1 MRTRL
6 GPLIAALLLSAG
18 CAGPDAAEE
27 RPDLSSLLRGDLPE
41 AWTPTGVG
49 GDGLAAREDDPRPFW
64 ETFDDP
70 LLNGLVEEALTYNRD
85 LLASAERLRGAA
97 ARSMVARSARRPQV
111 QGRVDGSRQDQAFV
125 GFPFPGGP
133 LQSEYSQWSAA
144 IDLSWE
150 LDLWGK
156 LAAGVDAAEAEVQA
170 VMADLAAARLS
181 VAAQV
186 TIAWFGLRAA
196 AQQVALSEATV
207 ASYERSL
214 EAIEDRHEAGLTGTL
229 DLRLS
234 QANVA
239 GSRAQLTA
247 AERTREVVSR
257 QIEVLLGR
265 FPDAELRTEGGFSG
279 LPPAVPAGVPAVVL
293 SRRPDIVAIER
304 RMTAAEATARQAR
317 LDRWPS
323 IALTSSGGLTS
334 NDLESLLDGDFG
346 VWSLAGRVTAPILD
360 GGRRE
365 ARIDESLAALLEV
378 RALFASAAL
387 RAFFE
392 VENALAAENLL
403 LERLGHLEEAALRS
417 REATAL
423 ADDQYDQGLVGIDLV
438 LEAQRRELQAES
450 TFLEARRELYQNRVD
465 LHVALGGG
473 FMGGALGDPLGE
485 AAPDSD

>member
-1 MRTRL
+1 MPTL
-6 GPLIAALLLSAG
+6 PGPLIAALLLTAG
-18 CAGPDAAEE
+18 CAGPNAAEA

-41 AWTPTGVG
+41 AWTPAGASG
-49 GDGLAAREDDPRPFW
+49 GGSMASDEDARPFW
-64 ETFDDP
+64 ETFEDP
-70 LLNGLVEEALTYNRD
+70 LLDGLVEEALIHNRD

-186 TIAWFGLRAA
+186 TIAWFGLREA

-207 ASYERSL
+207 ATYERSL
-214 EAIEDRHEAGLTGTL
+214 KAIEDRHEAGLTGTL

-239 GSRAQLTA
+239 GSRAQLA
-247 AERTREVVSR
+247 GAERAREVVAR

-265 FPDAELRTEGGFSG
+265 FPDAELRSEGAFSG
-279 LPPAVPAGVPAVVL
+279 LPPAVPAGVPADVL
-293 SRRPDIVAIER
+293 SRRPDMVAIER
-304 RMTAAEATARQAR
+304 RMSAAEASARQAR

-334 NDLESLLDGDFG
+334 NDFKSLLDGDFG
-346 VWSLAGRVTAPILD
+346 VWSLAGRVTAPIFD

-365 ARIDESLAALLEV
+365 ARIDESMAALLEV

-392 VENALAAENLL
+392 VENALAAETLL
-403 LERLGHLEEAALRS
+403 LERLGHLEEAARRS

-473 FMGGALGDPLGE
+473 FMGARSGGPIDVSPATVD
-485 AAPDSD
+485 